1 MDQTTPTAELTMN
14 TFFMELKKRV
24 SPTNAKLLLH
34 SAAVNTGMAFSMET
48 KLNVEE
54 SKTLCLELIKSGGPC
69 FQVGRT
75 IYTQY
80 LQ

>member
-1 MDQTTPTAELTMN
+1 MTQDSEVTMN
-14 TFFMELKKRV
+14 IFFQELKKRV
-24 SPTNAKLLLH
+24 SPNNAKLLLH
-34 SAAVNTGMAFSMET
+34 SAAVNTGMPFAMDT
-48 KLNVEE
+48 KLNNEE
-54 SKTLCLELIKSGGPC
+54 TKTLCLELIKSGGPC